1 MVDEQ
6 PEPYPLTNL
15 ATAGPSSLRSVI
27 APRPEGRAGST
38 ILSDSQTNES
48 WGQTRVIAP
57 TESIARLSRCSSPTL
72 LRTNYGDRR
81 SRGNPQTVATSVAGS
96 GETLAIVEESEYRV
110 YKVDGNRN
118 GNIKP
123 KCVGK
128 FERNGVYKA
137 GLDGPQARSHGQIMS
152 DKKKRDFSCA
162 AVSDN
167 LLAIGASGGT
177 FLIFSIGD
185 GEQALG
191 KPIFKLEQPDRSV
204 HKVIFNQQSTEL
216 VVLSSGRGTDTEFC
230 QFYSV
235 GQFPIV
241 TSPRKMSFGH
251 EAKSDFTADCEL
263 SLDLTYQGN
272 NEIYPF
278 TLQDAKFSEDGRK
291 LIAITTHS
299 HGCAMV
305 YLMRKNE
312 HEQWGLWGS
321 DRIIAH
327 RLDSWDEDCLGFT
340 GVSLYNTF
348 PSFANTKLSS
358 KCSGRQY
365 PTVFRLSCRY
375 EGQRLLSDIGTS
387 VKPGV

>member
-1 MVDEQ
+1 V
-6 PEPYPLTNL
+6 
-15 ATAGPSSLRSVI
+15 
-27 APRPEGRAGST
+27 PRPDGRVGST
-38 ILSDSQTNES
+38 ILSESQTNGS
-48 WGQTRVIAP
+48 WGQPRVTEP
-57 TESIARLSRCSSPTL
+57 PESISRLSRFSSPTL

-81 SRGNPQTVATSVAGS
+81 SRGNPQVVATSVAGS

-110 YKVDGNRN
+110 YKVNGNRN

-152 DKKKRDFSCA
+152 DKKKRDFSCV

-177 FLIFSIGD
+177 FLILSTGD

-191 KPIFKLEQPDRSV
+191 KPIFKLEQPNRSV
-204 HKVIFNQQSTEL
+204 HKVIFNSQSTEL
-216 VVLSSGRGTDTEFC
+216 VVLSSARGSNTEFC

-241 TSPRKMSFGH
+241 MSPRKMSFGH
-251 EAKSDFTADCEL
+251 ETKSHFTADCEL
-263 SLDLTYQGN
+263 ALDLTYQGDKA
-272 NEIYPF
+272 IYPF

-291 LIAITTHS
+291 LIAITSHS

-305 YLMRKNE
+305 YLMRKNGL
-312 HEQWGLWGS
+312 EQWRLCGS
-321 DRIIAH
+321 DRIIAQ

-340 GVSLYNTF
+340 GVSLYNAFVTF
-348 PSFANTKLSS
+348 TNFQLSP
-358 KCSGRQY
+358 KCFGRQY
-365 PTVFRLSCRY
+365 PTVIRLSRRY
-375 EGQRLLSDIGTS
+375 QGQGLLSDFGTT
-387 VKPGV
+387 VKPGVWEEADL